1 MPRKSKQQTQYEDI
15 QAKLNEI
22 SEMLARREHIDTDFQ
37 VLKKELEGNGKPG
50 YKQIRDKVIGWETKI
65 NSIIVL
71 IFGDI
76 VVRVIQYALR

>member
-1 MPRKSKQQTQYEDI
+1 MPRKSKQQIQYEDI

-76 VVRVIQYALR
+76 VVRVIQYALG